1 MASITLELSPEVEAR
16 LGAESRAA
24 RQTPESLIIVAI
36 EQYLEDLEDYR
47 DAVRISEEVRSG
59 RMKTYSL
66 EEVRAHG
73 DGAAH
78 QADFRAGGALRR
90 RDRGLRVRRFI
101 RPQGSPGPQ
110 KTAAF
115 LGAHQ
120 TGGHLASSSG

>member
-1 MASITLELSPEVEAR
+1 M
-16 LGAESRAA
+16 GAESRAA
-24 RQTPESLIIVAI
+24 RQTPESLIAVAI

>member
-1 MASITLELSPEVEAR
+1 MASITLELSPELEAR

-24 RQTPESLIIVAI
+24 RQTPESLIVVAI

-66 EEVRAHG
+66 QEVRAHG

>member
-24 RQTPESLIIVAI
+24 RQTPESLIVVAI

-66 EEVRAHG
+66 EEVRAH
-73 DGAAH
+73 
-78 QADFRAGGALRR
+78 L
-90 RDRGLRVRRFI
+90 GLDD
-101 RPQGSPGPQ
+101 
-110 KTAAF
+110 
-115 LGAHQ
+115 
-120 TGGHLASSSG
+120 

>member
-24 RQTPESLIIVAI
+24 RQTPESLIAVAI

-47 DAVRISEEVRSG
+47 DAVRISEEVRNG

>member
-24 RQTPESLIIVAI
+24 RQTPESLIAVAI

>member
-1 MASITLELSPEVEAR
+1 MASITLELSPELEAR

-24 RQTPESLIIVAI
+24 RQTPESLIAVAI

>member
-1 MASITLELSPEVEAR
+1 MASITLELSPELEAR

-24 RQTPESLIIVAI
+24 RQTPESLIVVAI

-78 QADFRAGGALRR
+78 QVDFRAGGALRR